1 MAGLCEGGNEPPG
14 SLKANKNQVH
24 VYEVQFPLNLAE
36 PASGL
41 ACMAKEMRYC
51 LNCRKTMYYHKSSGP
66 LEFIYV
72 YFWNK
77 MANSQQQDC
86 NPEEVIEEPDN
97 SLLLYTNGEE
107 ESERDSESS
116 VFHQRPFITNSN
128 QLIHRFMYYQQRF
141 RFEGMRFRVLTCY
154 GTKIVLQW
162 LKEGKLVIN
171 KISQLGPMDPLTNSR
186 ILVYY
191 LNRLLRRQQQ
201 QLTTNASW
209 NGLHQLHPPNNE
221 CMVRN
226 SFPPSGAQALDVRS
240 LLQHRTPWQYLQELQ
255 FLNYWDNFL
264 LLYLRNTACDI
275 GRNLSRIAIDFDN
288 SPRRRE
294 MQEAVYS
301 VRLED
306 LTPSRFGEI
315 LSRFVQFV
323 DFLLTYSHDP
333 HKQAAD
339 VWYNDERII
348 QDWRQTRHGFIPI
361 NRNLQLDALLFADD
375 LVLMASTEDDLQY
388 SVHNLNMVSEKY
400 NMEINIEKSKIMSF
414 CGKFP
419 VPSKICLNNEIIE
432 RVNAFTYLGYTLSP
446 YDEVDIAEKICKCSK
461 TMGIINKIMKPS
473 LVQRHTRIG
482 LYKTL
487 AQPVLS
493 YGSEAWL

>member
-1 MAGLCEGGNEPPG
+1 
-14 SLKANKNQVH
+14 
-24 VYEVQFPLNLAE
+24 
-36 PASGL
+36 
-41 ACMAKEMRYC
+41 
-51 LNCRKTMYYHKSSGP
+51 
-66 LEFIYV
+66 
-72 YFWNK
+72 

-141 RFEGMRFRVLTCY
+141 RFEGMRFREIPPEYAGVRFELFRRFW
-154 GTKIVLQW
+154 GQ
-162 LKEGKLVIN
+162 
-171 KISQLGPMDPLTNSR
+171 SR
-186 ILVYY
+186 DSNQEYFSYTWILVYY

-226 SFPPSGAQALDVRS
+226 SFPPSGAQALGVRS

-306 LTPSRFGEI
+306 LTPSHFGEI
-315 LSRFVQFV
+315 LSRFVQ
-323 DFLLTYSHDP
+323 
-333 HKQAAD
+333 
-339 VWYNDERII
+339 I
-348 QDWRQTRHGFIPI
+348 
-361 NRNLQLDALLFADD
+361 
-375 LVLMASTEDDLQY
+375 MADLQPTVRRQASSWLPATRYNIHFY
-388 SVHNLNMVSEKY
+388 S
-400 NMEINIEKSKIMSF
+400 
-414 CGKFP
+414 
-419 VPSKICLNNEIIE
+419 
-432 RVNAFTYLGYTLSP
+432 
-446 YDEVDIAEKICKCSK
+446 
-461 TMGIINKIMKPS
+461 
-473 LVQRHTRIG
+473 
-482 LYKTL
+482 
-487 AQPVLS
+487 
-493 YGSEAWL
+493 